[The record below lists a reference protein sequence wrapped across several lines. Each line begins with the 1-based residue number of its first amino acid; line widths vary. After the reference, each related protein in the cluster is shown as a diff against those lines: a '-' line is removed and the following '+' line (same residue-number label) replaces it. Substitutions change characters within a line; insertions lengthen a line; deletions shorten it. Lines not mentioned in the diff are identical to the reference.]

1 MSQFPFLTLHFLVS
15 FDESEAKEARKARK
29 EERKTKIL
37 ILLSSFCI
45 FASLVLFVAALNLA
59 IDAALTSSKVEAAPP
74 RTRRDVLSMFTR
86 RGRTEATSP
95 RSILTTGKDSEV
107 EDRGDSDQS
116 KTVVEATDGNLKF

>member
-1 MSQFPFLTLHFLVS
+1 M
-15 FDESEAKEARKARK
+15 
-29 EERKTKIL
+29 

-116 KTVVEATDGNLKF
+116 KTVVEATDGNLKFFDDLTCCYFVNFSDWPG